1 MTKGIYVSPD
11 TFLSFEELNAKN
23 ADLKQEIASR
33 GAAYDFTELVGLLP
47 DPDPI
52 LLKRGDGVEILE
64 QLTGDGHL
72 ISVMQS
78 RKMGTL
84 KQEFKWEPGVDED
97 EKTTSQSEQL
107 CKDFQREFKGIK
119 HHDLISSIL
128 DAPYYGMTPIE
139 LTYEP
144 GDGHIKLKNAVA
156 KPVRWFGYDE
166 ENEPRFKSLDKPDDG
181 EELPWGK
188 FVFARHFPTYDNPY
202 GLRLLS
208 RCFWPITF
216 KKGGL
221 KFWVT
226 FMEKYGMPFLLGHY
240 AKGTSP
246 DEQLGMLD
254 KLKRMVRDAVAVV
267 PDGDKIEMLGG
278 SGKTGG
284 GYMIFDKMK
293 SAMDAEVSKVIQG
306 QTLTS
311 EAGESGSYGLG
322 KVHGEVLSDFQDS
335 DRTLT
340 KTTMDEIA
348 STYAKINTDGVPPPT
363 CKFFEAEDP
372 QKDFADRDKVL
383 EDNGRV
389 KFNKSYYV
397 RRFGYQENDFELVE
411 PETTPTPFTE
421 LKTSEAESGVIQF
434 TESKTKKV
442 DQLELALWS
451 QQQLDDK
458 AQEYVQEASDTF
470 AGFKKTLRTWLKD
483 KESLQ
488 EALDSVI
495 TLLDLFD
502 TKEFEGS
509 LFAALVE
516 ADRIG
521 VNSVPTEDDF
531 AETVWGTGKPFRE
544 QLDFFKAKSF
554 SIAGQSNADL
564 VAAVKDELIRSMEE
578 GGDIKSFRASI
589 DELFISKGL
598 DPISSHHIDT
608 IYRTNM
614 QTTFQAGRYT
624 QLTKPHILK
633 ARPYWKYVSV
643 RDGNTRPAHKEMNG
657 KIFHHENAIWKIW
670 YPPNGFNC
678 RCMVVSVSKREV
690 ERDSLT
696 VSETDLSGTAFETID
711 KETGRIESF
720 VLTPDNGWGADGGS
734 LERMLNRQKEQEGG
748 TVFWKE
754 KKDQSGPAELGRP
767 LKAAIADKEWTS
779 VVKGPRAESLMDS
792 MDINEGDALSIIE
805 DSYRKSMGIAP
816 LEAQSVIRSKDGE
829 AVTVTMQAL
838 AHAMVKR
845 SDARERYIPYL
856 RETLE
861 NPYEILLTEYETQSG
876 KTKFR
881 KKYIGL
887 FQDEKKDVVTV
898 VAEMS
903 PTGSVMW
910 NILNTKQKGLDKQR
924 RGVKVMYGRD

>member
-1 MTKGIYVSPD
+1 MTKGIYVSPN
-11 TFLSFEELNAKN
+11 TFLSFEEMNTKN
-23 ADLKQEIASR
+23 ASLKQEIASR

-52 LLKRGDGVEILE
+52 LQKRGDGVEILE

-97 EKTTSQSEQL
+97 GKPSSQSEQL
-107 CKDFQREFKGIK
+107 CKDFQREFKEVK

-139 LTYEP
+139 LSYEP

-166 ENEPRFKSLDKPDDG
+166 ENEPRFKSLDQPDDG

-246 DEQLGMLD
+246 DEQLSMLD

-267 PDGDKIEMLGG
+267 PEGDKIEMLGG

-348 STYAKINTDGVPPPT
+348 STYGKINTDGVPPPT

-372 QKDFADRDKVL
+372 QTDFANRDKVL
-383 EDNGRV
+383 EEAGRV
-389 KFNKSYYV
+389 KFSKSYYV
-397 RRFGYQENDFELVE
+397 RRYGYQKDDFELVE
-411 PETTPTPFTE
+411 PEVTPTPFTE
-421 LKTSEAESGVIQF
+421 LKASKAEEGVISF
-434 TESKTKKV
+434 AEKKVKKV
-442 DQLELALWS
+442 DELELALRS
-451 QQQLDDK
+451 QKQLD
-458 AQEYVQEASDTF
+458 ELVNIYVQEAGDSF
-470 AGFKKTLRTWLKD
+470 AILKKTLRTWLKGQD
-483 KESLQ
+483 SL
-488 EALDSVI
+488 ETALGDVTS
-495 TLLDLFD
+495 LFDLFKAD
-502 TKEFEGS
+502 EIES
-509 LFAALVE
+509 SVFAALID

-521 VNSVPTEDDF
+521 TASVPTEDDY
-531 AETVWGTGKPFRE
+531 AETVWGAGKPFRE

-564 VAAVKDELIRSMEE
+564 VAAVKDEITRTMED
-578 GGDIKSFRASI
+578 GGDIKSFRASV

-633 ARPYWKYVSV
+633 ARPYWKYVAVS
-643 RDGNTRPAHKEMNG
+643 DGNTRPAHKAMNG
-657 KIFHHENAIWKIW
+657 KIFHHENAIWLVW

-678 RCMVVSVSKREV
+678 RCLVVSVSKREI

-696 VSETDLSGTAFETID
+696 VSESDLSGTAFETLD
-711 KETGRIESF
+711 KETGRIETF
-720 VLTPDNGWGADGGS
+720 VLSPDTGWSADGRS
-734 LERMLNRQKEQEGG
+734 LERMLKPQENKDGDHLP
-748 TVFWKE
+748 WSE
-754 KKDQSGPAELGRP
+754 KKNQSGPTELGRP
-767 LKAAIADKEWTS
+767 LQADIPDTHW
-779 VVKGPRAESLMDS
+779 VVASKSPSIDDLDVSES
-792 MDINEGDALSIIE
+792 DALSIIE
-805 DSYRKSMGIAP
+805 NNYRKTMGIAP
-816 LEAQSVIRSKDGE
+816 LETQCVVRAKDGE
-829 AVTVTMQAL
+829 AITVTMQAL
-838 AHAMVKR
+838 AQTMVKR
-845 SDARERYIPYL
+845 QDARERYIPFL
-856 RETLE
+856 RDTLE
-861 NPYEILLTEYETQSG
+861 EPYEILLTEYETASG
-876 KTKFR
+876 KTKYR

-887 FQDEKKDVVTV
+887 YQDEKQEGVVVSAEVGKDG
-898 VAEMS
+898 AIL
-903 PTGSVMW
+903 W
-910 NILNTKQKGLDKQR
+910 NIMETLSQTIDKCRQ
-924 RGVKVMYGRD
+924 GVRVEYGKE